1 MSNEN
6 KKITVSIGD
15 STSLGKS
22 KNTETTWK
30 KFKDR
35 FTTPV
40 VTQES
45 FSNYLAMS
53 NQRQLA
59 LKGVNGWYMRG
70 PVTDGRRRRNNVQP
84 SDLITLDFDDC
95 DPQLFEDLENG
106 LILHGYELF
115 WHTSRKHTPEKPRV
129 RIIIP
134 LVGKVDRDRYE
145 AASRIIAQMIDPEMQ
160 YVDKVSFRPAQM
172 MYFPTVSKNM
182 KKYYCAVTQ
191 QGKLADQEK
200 AITRWEKNN
209 KADATDISQLP
220 TTPDEGKLRLS
231 ADKMEDPLSKKGP
244 VGVFC
249 NTYSITELVEGKDGE
264 KGILAD
270 VYEIVERDS
279 TGAASRM
286 SYIHGTSANGAV
298 VYDDL
303 FCYSHH
309 GSDPT
314 QDQTVNAFDLVRI
327 HKFGKDDEDTED
339 DTSMSK
345 RPSWKMM
352 IEFCAD
358 DPNYKLQQAESNYD
372 GLDMLDDDD
381 VDYEGRD
388 LEDEVSG
395 EINDPEL
402 DDLMGVGIEEVTAHI
417 PKPAKRTSRRR
428 GKLVKPPK
436 DWIAKTL
443 DMSMDGSVKSTLHNV
458 TEIIANDPR
467 LWGKIQYN
475 EFSTKMCL
483 TDDFVVKSTTIP
495 DLLVRD
501 PVNGDNWQDRFS
513 ETILKMMSGPRPSN
527 GGKGWGLEVTD
538 GNLRKAIS
546 IVGHLNPFHPIKDYY
561 DDVRKV
567 KPTFDISTV
576 LIRFFGA
583 EDNAYTRQVSELMM
597 IASVARIMNPGCK
610 FDTGIIL
617 EGKQGIGKSSGIATL
632 YGKDFFAELDAD
644 LGNRQK
650 VAEQI
655 AGKWALE
662 MAELSALNKAESN
675 HAKAFMSRQHD
686 DVRMVFKQ
694 EVQPFPRQCVVWG
707 TTNERVYLKDQSGNR
722 RYWPINC
729 GEDYVDVVGIRNFR
743 DAIWC
748 AAVHAY
754 DAMVAEHGDNLPLT
768 LSGKALNIGIAAQE
782 GARIREFWEDWYD
795 TILFWVDEEHRAS
808 QIVAELGGDEL
819 TVPEETQNL
828 IGQRVV
834 FTTNQIM
841 QDVLDQY
848 CKEVSSQQL
857 QTAWSKCK
865 AKLIEDGGWEEKL
878 KPRNPK
884 DPDSPMVHAAFRV
897 GGTRPQ
903 RWFYRADMTAE
914 EQKQGYR
921 FVSYAEDPDHAQA
934 SESGDH
940 QVDDDLDDM
949 F

>member
-6 KKITVSIGD
+6 KKIAVSIGD
-15 STSLGKS
+15 PTSLGKS

-35 FTTPV
+35 FTAPV
-40 VTQES
+40 VTQET

-106 LILHGYELF
+106 LILPGYELF

-191 QGKLADQEK
+191 EGKLADHEK
-200 AITRWEKNN
+200 AIARWEKNN
-209 KADATDISQLP
+209 KADATDISALP

-231 ADKMEDPLSKKGP
+231 AEKMEDPLSKKGP

-264 KGILAD
+264 KGILED

-286 SYIHGTSANGAV
+286 SYIHGTSANGMV

-303 FCYSHH
+303 FGYSHH
-309 GSDPT
+309 GSDPA

-327 HKFGKDDEDTED
+327 HKFGKDDDDTED
-339 DTSMSK
+339 DTPMGK
-345 RPSWKMM
+345 RPSWKKM
-352 IEFCAD
+352 IEYCAD
-358 DPNYKLQQAESNYD
+358 DPHYRVQQAESNYD

-395 EINDPEL
+395 DIDDPEL
-402 DDLMGVGIEEVTAHI
+402 DDLMGVGIEEATADV
-417 PKPAKRTSRRR
+417 PKPAKRTSQRR

-436 DWIAKTL
+436 DWIAKNL
-443 DMSMDGSVKSTLHNV
+443 EMNMDGTIKPTLHNITYV
-458 TEIIANDPR
+458 VANDPR
-467 LWGKIQYN
+467 FWGKVKYN
-475 EFSTKMCL
+475 EFSTNMCL
-483 TDDFVVKSTTIP
+483 TDDIKVKSTMVP
-495 DLLVRD
+495 DLPVKD
-501 PVNGDNWQDRFS
+501 PVNGDPWQDKFNHVMQL
-513 ETILKMMSGPRPSN
+513 IMSGPRPSN
-527 GGKGWGLEVTD
+527 GGKGWGLEVSD
-538 GNLRKAIS
+538 LALRKAI
-546 IVGHLNPFHPIKDYY
+546 GNTGMLNPFHPIRDYF
-561 DDVRKV
+561 DDVRKME
-567 KPTFDISTV
+567 PTFDVET
-576 LIRFFGA
+576 LLTRFFGA
-583 EDNAYTRQVSELMM
+583 EDNLYTRQVSKLIL

-610 FDTGIIL
+610 FDTAVIL
-617 EGKQGIGKSSGIATL
+617 EGEQGIGKSSGIAAL
-632 YGKDFFAELDAD
+632 YGSDFFGELDAD

-655 AGKWALE
+655 TGKWALE
-662 MAELSALNKAESN
+662 LAELSALNKAEAE
-675 HAKAFMSRQHD
+675 HAKSFMSRQHD
-686 DVRMVFKQ
+686 DVRMVYKQ

-707 TTNERVYLKDQSGNR
+707 TTNLTIYLKDQSGNR

-729 GEDYVDVVGIRNFR
+729 GSEFVDVVGLRNFR

-754 DAMVAEHGDNLPLT
+754 DEMAEQYGANMPLT
-768 LSGKALNIGIAAQE
+768 LSGKALEIGKEAQE
-782 GARIREFWEDWYD
+782 GARIPDFWERWYEQVHDWLERED
-795 TILFWVDEEHRAS
+795 RAGLILEEQER
-808 QIVAELGGDEL
+808 GGDIEDDARN
-819 TVPEETQNL
+819 V
-828 IGQRVV
+828 IAQRII
-834 FTTNQIM
+834 FTGEMAQKIP
-841 QDVLDQY
+841 LDQY
-848 CKEVSSQQL
+848 GAVANNNQTN
-857 QTAWSKCK
+857 TAWERTR
-865 AKLIEDGGWEEKL
+865 AKLLESGWETAENPSRKL
-878 KPRNPK
+878 GR
-884 DPDSPMVHAAFRV
+884 
-897 GGTRPQ
+897 Q
-903 RWFYRADMTAE
+903 RRWIWRADATE
-914 EQKQGYR
+914 EELLTGYR
-921 FVSYAEDPDHAQA
+921 YLRDADASDHAQA
-934 SESGDH
+934 SESGYR
-940 QVDDDLDDM
+940 QVADPDDELNDDDM